1 MFQDVYPWAGEIRT
15 VGIEKE
21 GEGFLPPEHAS
32 FVVNGAARLMR
43 EDGMLAPG
51 MDNARWASLLADGFN
66 DVNDAHPFRE
76 GNGRTQRTYF
86 NRSLRPVARRSTGP
100 SSPRSRTSLSRT
112 PPAAATSSRC
122 APRSA

>member
-1 MFQDVYPWAGEIRT
+1 MGGEIRT

-51 MDNARWASLLADGFN
+51 MDNARWASLLADRFN

-86 NRSLRPVARRSTGP
+86 NRSLRRWQDDPLVRPHQGAEHRCLARRP
-100 SSPRSRTSLSRT
+100 QRQPR
-112 PPAAATSSRC
+112 AAALRVQ
-122 APRSA
+122 RDGD